1 MKGLKKYMAGILVAG
16 MVLGSAAVPAPVY
29 ATEAEDAQEDNGD
42 DVEITLDDKPYLA
55 LGADLTADQQHT
67 VLSYMGIEAADFDK
81 YDVVYVSNA
90 EEHQYLD
97 SYVPKKQIGTK
108 ALSSVL
114 VSLADS
120 GNGLKVSTYNINY
133 CTAGMYKNALATAGV
148 EDANVIVAG
157 PFPLSGT
164 AALVGTF
171 EAYEKLKHTSYD
183 GVVLDVNM
191 PRMDGLQLLEKLQ
204 KEGIRAN
211 VVMVSTLTDSR
222 EADVT
227 ILAMERGAID
237 FVAKPT
243 NIIEAKGEA
252 FKRQLLGILNAVLA
266 TQKTAGG
273 IRVAAKPAAKAPIMR
288 KATGGKNKLVA
299 LACSTGGPKALQS
312 VIPFLP
318 KELDAPVVL
327 VQHMPP
333 GFTKSMAD
341 RLDDLSKIRVKEA
354 EHGERLQK
362 GCVYI
367 APGGKHLKVAKPADG
382 NNSIV
387 LDDATPAIGG
397 LKPCANLMYDSLT
410 ASSYDEIVCV
420 VLTGMG
426 ADGTNGILSLGR
438 SKPIRVI
445 AQNEETCVV
454 YGMPKAI
461 YEAGVVDEVVPLDEV
476 AQTIT
481 KNVGVK

>member
-1 MKGLKKYMAGILVAG
+1 MHWLVPQADRKRFRQNRYSTGAGTVVA
-16 MVLGSAAVPAPVY
+16 
-29 ATEAEDAQEDNGD
+29 
-42 DVEITLDDKPYLA
+42 I
-55 LGADLTADQQHT
+55 GA
-67 VLSYMGIEAADFDK
+67 
-81 YDVVYVSNA
+81 
-90 EEHQYLD
+90 
-97 SYVPKKQIGTK
+97 
-108 ALSSVL
+108 
-114 VSLADS
+114 
-120 GNGLKVSTYNINY
+120 
-133 CTAGMYKNALATAGV
+133 
-148 EDANVIVAG
+148 
-157 PFPLSGT
+157 
-164 AALVGTF
+164 
-171 EAYEKLKHTSYD
+171 
-183 GVVLDVNM
+183 
-191 PRMDGLQLLEKLQ
+191 
-204 KEGIRAN
+204 
-211 VVMVSTLTDSR
+211 
-222 EADVT
+222 
-227 ILAMERGAID
+227 
-237 FVAKPT
+237 
-243 NIIEAKGEA
+243 
-252 FKRQLLGILNAVLA
+252 
-266 TQKTAGG
+266 
-273 IRVAAKPAAKAPIMR
+273 
-288 KATGGKNKLVA
+288 
-299 LACSTGGPKALQS
+299 STGGTEAIYEVVRRFHQDIPGT
-312 VIPFLP
+312 VI
-318 KELDAPVVL
+318 

-367 APGGKHLKVAKPADG
+367 APGGKHLKVAKTADG

-410 ASSYDEIVCV
+410 GSSYDEIVCV